1 MRRLSPCNNYDLGHT
16 RVYWIRRITIIYMI
30 YQIQISNR
38 VQRMIRYNEQMGS
51 ACSFN
56 LIKTHVDLPNEPEA
70 HETVTVTGTQL
81 FSIQHGYRD
90 SCTRRRSLPI
100 SGRGSSIWELEDG
113 LAGKGAINM
122 KLQSSLLIFLF
133 TRSMYRQ
140 QLSKTRKSC
149 ALILLFL
156 ESMLDECW
164 SWCYEIWIPKAAYWR
179 GGKGKTGIKYY

>member
-1 MRRLSPCNNYDLGHT
+1 MCTLPHEVYKVSSYITSLGFEWNTKTRIIHNSHHRMRRLSPCNNYDLGHT

-100 SGRGSSIWELEDG
+100 SGRGSSFWELEDG

-122 KLQSSLLIFLF
+122 HC
-133 TRSMYRQ
+133 RVP
-140 QLSKTRKSC
+140 
-149 ALILLFL
+149 
-156 ESMLDECW
+156 CW
-164 SWCYEIWIPKAAYWR
+164 YFCLRETCIDNNFQKQGSPVR
-179 GGKGKTGIKYY
+179 